1 MSFMFRDRKETDF
14 GYSWETNDN
23 KEIEMK
29 QSLTYGVDIPW
40 SQLVDFLDEKFVDL
54 MCKRLHV
61 NRERLA
67 RVPFIVSGSD
77 ASVLQFFNV
86 VDLNA

>member
-1 MSFMFRDRKETDF
+1 MSFKLRDRKETKF
-14 GYSWETNDN
+14 VYSCETNDN
-23 KEIEMK
+23 KEIDIK

-40 SQLVDFLDEKFVDL
+40 SQLVDFLDEKFLDL
-54 MCKRLHV
+54 ICKRLHV
-61 NRERLA
+61 NREQLA

-77 ASVLQFFNV
+77 ASVLHFFNV